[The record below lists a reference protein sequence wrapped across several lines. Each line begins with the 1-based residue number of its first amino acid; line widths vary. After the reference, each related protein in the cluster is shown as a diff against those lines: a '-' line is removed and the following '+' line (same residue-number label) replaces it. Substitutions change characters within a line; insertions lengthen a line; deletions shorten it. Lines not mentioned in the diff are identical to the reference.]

1 MTASRP
7 IPLPS
12 RVLVAEDEHLIAAG
26 LAAGLKSLGCT
37 VLGPAVDAQSA
48 IDLAIADPPDMALL
62 DIRMPGSI
70 DGLAAAHTLW
80 EDHNIPSV
88 IVTAFSDPQ
97 YIERAQQTGVFGY
110 LLKPVSIDNLRT
122 TLSVAWSRATSVHQS
137 SMRITQLEQTI
148 ANRRIVEQ
156 AKWKLVERHGLSEA
170 DAHTRLQQ
178 YARDH
183 RCKLIEVANEVIAG
197 KDLAVQPQARNRA

>member
-1 MTASRP
+1 
-7 IPLPS
+7 
-12 RVLVAEDEHLIAAG
+12 VLVAEDEHLIAAG
-26 LAAGLKSLGCT
+26 LASGLKSLGCT
-37 VLGPAVDAQSA
+37 VLGPAVDGQSA

-62 DIRMPGSI
+62 DIRMPGM
-70 DGLAAAHTLW
+70 DGLAAAFTLW
-80 EDHNIPSV
+80 EVHNIPSV
-88 IVTAFSDPQ
+88 IVTAYSDPQ

-122 TLSVAWSRATSVHQS
+122 TLSVAWSRASSVQQS
-137 SMRITQLEQTI
+137 SLRITQLEQTI

-156 AKWKLVERHGLSEA
+156 AKWKLVERYGLSEA

-183 RCKLIEVANEVIAG
+183 RCKLVEVANDVIAG
-197 KDLAVQPQARNRA
+197 KDLAAQPQARDRN